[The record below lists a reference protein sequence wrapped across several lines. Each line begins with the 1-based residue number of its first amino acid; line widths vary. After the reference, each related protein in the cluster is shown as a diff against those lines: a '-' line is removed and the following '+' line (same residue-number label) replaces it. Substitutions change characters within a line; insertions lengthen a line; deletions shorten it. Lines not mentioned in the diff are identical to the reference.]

1 MGDWLMIIDFE
12 SKTIETRS
20 IKVNG
25 SIKKVI
31 DKYKKFFIPMSAFLS
46 DYYAV
51 KSYEDYLSTANN
63 PMLYYYKGIKG
74 HEVEG
79 GTTNDETAFRF
90 ALTTLK
96 DQNPTDV
103 INAAFYKNNKR
114 NDIDFE
120 IGYLLPIFFNLVKP
134 NENILV
140 VNPSPDIISEI
151 ENREYEGK
159 HYYAVVDDTLAGLYS
174 IQFPKAGFAT
184 FEDISDLGN
193 IDIVLIT
200 NRDQKIEKAQT
211 ILKCLDVCSEDAR
224 ILGLIPN
231 AWLDNP
237 KMKIY
242 EKIKNKY
249 CLKEILIVATGAT
262 VSTPRKKMIMYLE
275 KGGENN
281 IQVKQSYFDDKTKMF
296 CVSEETALINCESY
310 LKSEK
315 TILSCYKEFFNPT
328 EKDAPKYNKA
338 EEYRFS
344 DEISV
349 FYKIYSERKN
359 KKAGVAHYK
368 EIKDVD
374 LHTWGI
380 RKTPDIEKGLRGKT
394 IEEINDSLEQI
405 VFYDEFYP
413 IIRTDIYNK
422 YIIEQYDISLKTIW
436 FFCWEKLVEQK
447 QYDHPY
453 LSKLFIELNL
463 ANIKS
468 KNLYGPTIIDAIANS
483 LGKEKEEIPYKA
495 IEQIDMVFEAANE
508 LKLISFNPLEKYV
521 NEFTTRATERQQD
534 VRNALVK
541 KHFTQIEE
549 KRVFISIIGNRKD
562 ITKFLCVERSIFLGG
577 AIRLFTGMSIREV
590 AALNWKNYKVIP
602 GTDDYQLSVDK
613 FVDSKGNLV
622 TLIEQDNSKR
632 FRIVP
637 VSKSLSLLLNAR
649 KQYLLSNGIDEEY
662 LQNCPIILHEEILAD
677 MKKKKRLHHCKPSQ
691 ISEVCNE
698 IIKTAKIPS
707 NEVVLPDEKNDLVT
721 DFNKYHGDIFL
732 SNFRHK
738 ANHKAKLELGE
749 LNYIIGIDA
758 PDTFSRHYMDY
769 TNDFEQVAIITKL
782 NRWDIDYERIIS
794 SAKLKNPCSGEESGD
809 FSIKIGPFDNG
820 VAGVDL
826 IIDNQSSEEI
836 ELTVEGIHGI
846 NVNKTIYRGFYG
858 KKND

>member
-1 MGDWLMIIDFE
+1 
-12 SKTIETRS
+12 
-20 IKVNG
+20 
-25 SIKKVI
+25 
-31 DKYKKFFIPMSAFLS
+31 
-46 DYYAV
+46 
-51 KSYEDYLSTANN
+51 
-63 PMLYYYKGIKG
+63 
-74 HEVEG
+74 
-79 GTTNDETAFRF
+79 
-90 ALTTLK
+90 
-96 DQNPTDV
+96 
-103 INAAFYKNNKR
+103 
-114 NDIDFE
+114 
-120 IGYLLPIFFNLVKP
+120 LVKP

-140 VNPSPDIISEI
+140 INPSPDIISEI
-151 ENREYEGK
+151 ENRDYEGK

-184 FEDISDLGN
+184 FEDVSDLSN

-242 EKIKNKY
+242 EKIKDKY
-249 CLKEILIVATGAT
+249 SLKQILIVATGAT
-262 VSTPRKKMIMYLE
+262 VSTPRKKIIMYLE

-281 IQVKQSYFDDKTKMF
+281 IQVKQSSFDDKTKMF
-296 CVSEETALINCESY
+296 CVREETALINCESY

-315 TILSCYKEFFNPT
+315 TILSCYKEFFNLT

-338 EEYRFS
+338 EEYQFS
-344 DEISV
+344 EEISV
-349 FYKIYSERKN
+349 FYKIYSDRKN

-394 IEEINDSLEQI
+394 IKEINDSLEQI

-447 QYDHPY
+447 KYDHPY
-453 LSKLFIELNL
+453 LSKLFIEPNL

-468 KNLYGPTIIDAIANS
+468 KKLYGPTIIDAIANS
-483 LGKEKEEIPYKA
+483 LGKEKEEIPYKT
-495 IEQIDMVFEAANE
+495 IEQIDMVFKAANE

-590 AALNWKNYKVIP
+590 AALNWQNYKVIP
-602 GTDDYQLSVDK
+602 GTDDYQLTVEK

-622 TLIEQDNSKR
+622 TLIEQDN
-632 FRIVP
+632 
-637 VSKSLSLLLNAR
+637 
-649 KQYLLSNGIDEEY
+649 
-662 LQNCPIILHEEILAD
+662 
-677 MKKKKRLHHCKPSQ
+677 
-691 ISEVCNE
+691 
-698 IIKTAKIPS
+698 
-707 NEVVLPDEKNDLVT
+707 
-721 DFNKYHGDIFL
+721 
-732 SNFRHK
+732 
-738 ANHKAKLELGE
+738 
-749 LNYIIGIDA
+749 
-758 PDTFSRHYMDY
+758 
-769 TNDFEQVAIITKL
+769 
-782 NRWDIDYERIIS
+782 
-794 SAKLKNPCSGEESGD
+794 
-809 FSIKIGPFDNG
+809 
-820 VAGVDL
+820 
-826 IIDNQSSEEI
+826 
-836 ELTVEGIHGI
+836 LTI
-846 NVNKTIYRGFYG
+846 
-858 KKND
+858 